1 MLVELANSQGSDEK
15 KADYIR
21 LYRTVLALILNF
33 KKTLEEFD
41 DDFESVMDL
50 VVLVSAMPPFP

>member
-21 LYRTVLALILNF
+21 LYRTVLALIPNF

-41 DDFESVMDL
+41 DDLSQ
-50 VVLVSAMPPFP
+50 

>member
-15 KADYIR
+15 KADYIW
-21 LYRTVLALILNF
+21 LYRTVLALIPNF

-41 DDFESVMDL
+41 DDFEPVMDL
-50 VVLVSAMPPFP
+50 VVLVSVMPPFL